1 MPTTHG
7 KISANAVALSED
19 DWREIYQALVC
30 QGSAIAAGAYDPDEY
45 GDLDEWK
52 KELQEI
58 LERIGPDGSIAA
70 EVGVKPV
77 PGAQRIA

>member
-1 MPTTHG
+1 MPTTPA
-7 KISANAVALSED
+7 KPIVLSED
-19 DWREIYQALVC
+19 DWREIYQAIVC
-30 QGSAIAAGAYDPDEY
+30 QGSAIAAGAYDSDEC

-52 KELQEI
+52 LELQDI

-77 PGAQRIA
+77 PGARRIV